1 MKKTKVKSKEVSQKR
16 FDRLSKRAAKSQTDR
31 LVGGGE
37 NQGSVVAKY
46 SKKGRVKKVF
56 TPKVKSPEKEINNA
70 VNPQNQKRWTYEGAK
85 PLSEFVHHQL
95 SRNIKQP
102 SFAPEKSF
110 SSPISKR
117 TPMQSKY
124 GGSLLPEVT
133 ITAPAHKSRGQ
144 EIKGKKTGRKKKV
157 EKISK
162 QKEIKVRAKSKS
174 EPKSGPTSVELG
186 IEKTIM
192 GR

>member
-1 MKKTKVKSKEVSQKR
+1 MKKPKVKKVSQKR
-16 FDRLSKRAAKSQTDR
+16 FDRLSKRADKSDTDG
-31 LVGGGE
+31 LVSE
-37 NQGSVVAKY
+37 GSVVGKY
-46 SKKGRVKKVF
+46 SKGKKVKLKKLF
-56 TPKVKSPEKEINNA
+56 TPKGRISEVKSPEKEINNA
-70 VNPQNQKRWTYEGAK
+70 GMQKRWTYDSAK
-85 PLSEFVHHQL
+85 SLSKFPQHQL
-95 SRNIKQP
+95 ETKMQQP
-102 SFAPEKSF
+102 SFGSKKLF

-144 EIKGKKTGRKKKV
+144 EIKGEKIGRKKKV

-174 EPKSGPTSVELG
+174 EPKSGPRYDLG
-186 IEKTIM
+186 NEKTIM